1 MRRHRVDRE
10 KLKVC
15 KSYERLRKR
24 WQSLV
29 VGTKAQSDSQ
39 PLNEEAAATAR
50 QKMLEH
56 RENCEACKKED
67 LALKVGEVPTPAS
80 TEIS

>member
-1 MRRHRVDRE
+1 MLRHRVDRE

-15 KSYERLRKR
+15 KPYERLRKR

-29 VGTKAQSDSQ
+29 VGKKARSDSQ
-39 PLNEEAAATAR
+39 PLDEEAAATAR

-56 RENCEACKKED
+56 RENCEVCKQED
-67 LALKVGEVPTPAS
+67 LALRVGEVPAPDS